1 MKIKWG
7 ALVVDSRNKIGGQ
20 VASRN
25 RSGAYMRNKV
35 TPVNPSTTAQ
45 IVART
50 ILSSNSQAWRS
61 LTDAQREQWN
71 SAVSDYQK
79 TDIFGDIVRPSGF
92 NLYVRLNSNLANVGA
107 SVIST
112 PLSPVGVNVFTSLS
126 LAAAA
131 GAGSLVATVSPE
143 TLDADEY
150 VIASATAPQS
160 AGKSFVKSEYR
171 QIEIIQAVV
180 GGSIDLAASYIAKFG
195 SIGAAGQKV
204 FVQFKH
210 VNITTGQTSQPQ
222 EAVAVVS
229 A

>member
-7 ALVVDSRNKIGGQ
+7 ALVVDGRNKIGGQ

-92 NLYVRLNSNLANVGA
+92 NLSVRLNSNLANVGA

-210 VNITTGQTSQPQ
+210 VHITTGQTSQPQ